1 MNITIRENRFTGL
14 SMTGNVLWRLA
25 NIFTLIN

>member
-14 SMTGNVLWRLA
+14 SMTGNVLWHLA
-25 NIFTLIN
+25 NIFTH